1 METTFRSIATA
12 IDGSDHAASALRVA
26 IDLALRYE
34 ARLTVVAVAP
44 ITPALVMPNEPM
56 LPPLLP
62 ESTVPQ
68 YRALVDAA
76 VQQAQAAG
84 VHAVDGV
91 CEEGAAVDGLLGFLE
106 SHPVDL
112 FVIGSRGLSAAKRL
126 LLGSV
131 SSALVNRAPCPVLV
145 VRPPATPPRPS

>member
-1 METTFRSIATA
+1 MDAAFRSIAVA
-12 IDGSDHAASALRVA
+12 IDGSDHAGAALRVA
-26 IDLALRYE
+26 IDLSRRYE

-68 YRALVDAA
+68 FRALVDAA

-84 VHAVDGV
+84 VKTVDGV
-91 CEEGAAVDGLLGFLE
+91 CEEGAAVEGLLGFLDAN
-106 SHPVDL
+106 PIDL
-112 FVIGSRGLSAAKRL
+112 FVVGSRGLSTAKRI

-145 VRPPATPPRPS
+145 VRTPVTPPRAS